1 MGDIEATE
9 LRLYINNE
17 GSLYSMAEGIRKNLV
32 TKQARREY
40 KHDLAVKAFG
50 YLVEAGAKK
59 YAKEFGSAAP
69 ALGNRRYNGQWYQMF
84 DVPTR
89 KAVAEELT
97 RYFETEAKLGNY
109 DYLLPQKYRAL
120 LAVPVAKGR
129 KTGAQLD
136 REIAASLAKRR

>member
-1 MGDIEATE
+1 MGKAEATE
-9 LRLYINNE
+9 NE
-17 GSLYSMAEGIRKNLV
+17 GSLYSMVEGIRKNLV

-59 YAKEFGSAAP
+59 YAKEFASA
-69 ALGNRRYNGQWYQMF
+69 GQWYQMF

-97 RYFETEAKLGNY
+97 RYFEVEAKFGNY

-120 LAVPVAKGR
+120 LAVSVAKGR
-129 KTGAQLD
+129 KTEAQLD
-136 REIAASLAKRR
+136 REISAALMKRR

>member
-17 GSLYSMAEGIRKNLV
+17 GSLHSMAEGIRKNLV

-59 YAKEFGSAAP
+59 YAKEFG
-69 ALGNRRYNGQWYQMF
+69 GTWYQMF

-109 DYLLPQKYRAL
+109 DYLLPKKYRAL